1 MNRNKDLDELL
12 FQKNNNDL
20 KQDLEKPPYSNIDIT
35 ITSYSEISD
44 GTPNKF
50 PIKKV
55 YTEQNCCQHQ
65 KKRIL
70 TQEEQIHQQNIMQ
83 ASNSILESMTPQKMN
98 NLIDWSK
105 YNVTPGDGK
114 NIFPQVQGPSIEFS
128 NENSLNFKQ
137 PQKLNLNS
145 DILLNKY
152 IEIEERLKLLQ
163 AKHKDFSTLETLRGK
178 NLQIATQKI
187 VSQQDVIRAKDKII
201 DELNLEIK
209 KMKENDVQI
218 KDLVKVIEQKDQIL
232 SEFNNKSDKD
242 RIIENQEQQIQ
253 NLTSRLKKEIEY
265 RKQDENILS
274 EIKLK
279 EIKRSSV
286 LELNTKCQSCSQSKQ
301 ELKNILQE
309 CSIEDEK
316 NILDGDMPVP
326 MQIREVVTLLLTKQR
341 EQIDIAF
348 QQYEDQLKEL
358 SDQIEYFKEQNN
370 NLIEENNKL
379 QNQLSIILNQRG
391 EQEKKLYEEFEKVK
405 KINILLIQENQAIK
419 KQFQVQSPRNN
430 DHLKSIDTDNL
441 GHFKSIQTDR
451 SSLNNEI
458 VQIKQ
463 QFQNQIK
470 DLLQKIQDQEEQIQ
484 QLKNDSFKNLSSSK
498 REQNQKNQ
506 ISQNEVKQ
514 QQQQLKE
521 KDKKNIELYSQLK
534 QLQSV
539 QKENEQVILDLKNEQ
554 EKQRKTLQQKNNE
567 VKQLIEQNKIFQD
580 KNTEFNQQIL
590 LLQQQ
595 LIQQENEIKIND
607 YKQSPNNKSMEQGR
621 VVSQYLQQN
630 LSQQQ
635 LNQLVDEYKSYQQEF
650 IDLKQVFT
658 EKIRQCE
665 ILQNKISKLQQEN
678 NELVQVNQKLMIENQ
693 NHKDDKITKRISEE
707 ITTGV
712 RCSAATGDSINIKS
726 FIQQGDEEY
735 MKRKQLNIL
744 DLIQPELMSTEET
757 LYILKEIL
765 IRSVKSIELI
775 KQIYQIAELKELLF
789 IFQQVDEKHQSSN
802 KKLTKVISCILGEK
816 RKIKY
821 TNRSEKADFYN
832 S

>member
-1 MNRNKDLDELL
+1 MNRNKDLDALL
-12 FQKNNNDL
+12 FQKNTEL
-20 KQDLEKPPYSNIDIT
+20 KQDLEKPPYSHIDIT

-55 YTEQNCCQHQ
+55 YTEQNCFQHQ
-65 KKRIL
+65 KNRIL
-70 TQEEQIHQQNIMQ
+70 TQEEQIHQQNQ
-83 ASNSILESMTPQKMN
+83 LQVSNSILESMTPQRMN
-98 NLIDWSK
+98 KLIDWSK

-137 PQKLNLNS
+137 PQKLNINS

-163 AKHKDFSTLETLRGK
+163 AKHKDFSTLEALRGK
-178 NLQIATQKI
+178 NLQIASQKI
-187 VSQQDVIRAKDKII
+187 VSQQEVIRSKDKII

-209 KMKENDVQI
+209 KRKDYDIQI
-218 KDLVKVIEQKDQIL
+218 KDLLKEIEQKDQIL
-232 SEFNNKSDKD
+232 SEFENKQDKD

-253 NLTSRLKKEIEY
+253 ILTNRLKKEFEY
-265 RKQDENILS
+265 RKQNENMLS

-279 EIKRSSV
+279 EIKRSTV
-286 LELNTKCQSCSQSKQ
+286 FELNTKCQSCSLSKQ

-309 CSIEDEK
+309 CSIEDDK
-316 NILDGDMPVP
+316 NIFESEMSVP
-326 MQIREVVTLLLTKQR
+326 IQIREVVTLLLTKQR

-348 QQYEDQLKEL
+348 QQYEEQLKEL
-358 SDQIEYFKEQNN
+358 SDQIEYFKEQNK
-370 NLIEENNKL
+370 NLIDDNNKL
-379 QNQLSIILNQRG
+379 HNQLSIILNERG
-391 EQEKKLYEEFEKVK
+391 EQEQKLYEEFEKVK
-405 KINILLIQENQAIK
+405 KINYQLIQENSEF
-419 KQFQVQSPRNN
+419 KQQLKSPRNQ
-430 DHLKSIDTDNL
+430 DHQKSIDLENL

-451 SSLNNEI
+451 SGLNNEMA
-458 VQIKQ
+458 QIKQ

-470 DLLQKIQDQEEQIQ
+470 DLLGKISEQEKQIL

-498 REQNQKNQ
+498 KNKNFQ
-506 ISQNEVKQ
+506 SQNLQNEMKHQ
-514 QQQQLKE
+514 EQKLKE
-521 KDKKNIELYSQLK
+521 KDKKNIELYSQIK
-534 QLQSV
+534 QLQQV
-539 QKENEQVILDLKNEQ
+539 QKDYELTIFELKDEL
-554 EKQRKTLQQKNNE
+554 EKQKKKLQQKNTE
-567 VKQLIEQNKIFQD
+567 VKQLIDQNKTFQD
-580 KNTEFNQQIL
+580 KNTNLNQKII

-595 LIQQENEIKIND
+595 CIQQESDMKLND
-607 YKQSPNNKSMEQGR
+607 TKLSPNNKSIEQDR
-621 VVSQYLQQN
+621 VISQYISSN

-650 IDLKQVFT
+650 VDLKQVFT
-658 EKIRQCE
+658 EKLRQHE
-665 ILQNKISKLQQEN
+665 ILQNRISRLQQDN
-678 NELVQVNQKLMIENQ
+678 NYLAQQNQKLMMENQ
-693 NHKDDKITKRISEE
+693 SQKDDKLTKRTSEE

-726 FIQQGDEEY
+726 FIQLGDEESL
-735 MKRKQLNIL
+735 KRKQLNIL

-775 KQIYQIAELKELLF
+775 KKIYQISEIKELLF
-789 IFQQVDEKHQSSN
+789 IIQQVDEKYQSSN

-821 TNRSEKADFYN
+821 TNRSEKPDFYN

>member
-12 FQKNNNDL
+12 FKKNNDL
-20 KQDLEKPPYSNIDIT
+20 KQDLEKPPYPHIDIT

-55 YTEQNCCQHQ
+55 YTEQNFCQHQ

-70 TQEEQIHQQNIMQ
+70 TQEEQIHQQNLMQ
-83 ASNSILESMTPQKMN
+83 ASNSILESMTPQRMN
-98 NLIDWSK
+98 KLIDWSK

-114 NIFPQVQGPSIEFS
+114 NIFPQVSGPSIEFS

-178 NLQIATQKI
+178 NLQIASQKI
-187 VSQQDVIRAKDKII
+187 VSQQEVIKAKDKII

-218 KDLVKVIEQKDQIL
+218 KDLLQVIEQKDQIL
-232 SEFNNKSDKD
+232 SEFKNKVDQEK
-242 RIIENQEQQIQ
+242 IIENQEQQIQ
-253 NLTSRLKKEIEY
+253 NLTNRLKKEIEY
-265 RKQDENILS
+265 RKQDENMLS
-274 EIKLK
+274 EMKLK

-286 LELNTKCQSCSQSKQ
+286 FEHKIKCQACSQSTQ

-309 CSIEDEK
+309 CSIEDDQ
-316 NILDGDMPVP
+316 NILDGDMSVP

-348 QQYEDQLKEL
+348 QQYEEQLKEL

-379 QNQLSIILNQRG
+379 QNQLQIILNQRG

-405 KINILLIQENQAIK
+405 KINILLIQENQEF
-419 KQFQVQSPRNN
+419 KQQFQSPRSK
-430 DHLKSIDTDNL
+430 DIIKSLDVENL

-451 SSLNNEI
+451 SGVNNEMG
-458 VQIKQ
+458 QIKQ

-470 DLLQKIQDQEEQIQ
+470 DLLLKISEQEKQIQ
-484 QLKNDSFKNLSSSK
+484 QLKNDSFRNLSSSQK
-498 REQNQKNQ
+498 KQNQLNQ
-506 ISQNEVKQ
+506 VSQNEMKQ
-514 QQQQLKE
+514 QQQKLKE
-521 KDKKNIELYSQLK
+521 KDKKNIELYSQIK
-534 QLQSV
+534 QLQQT
-539 QKENEQVILDLKNEQ
+539 QKDNEQVIQEFKNEL
-554 EKQRKTLQQKNNE
+554 EKQKKKLQLKNNE
-567 VKQLIEQNKIFQD
+567 VKQLIEQNKQFQD
-580 KNTEFNQQIL
+580 KNTDLNQKIL

-595 LIQQENEIKIND
+595 LIQQESDLNIINI
-607 YKQSPNNKSMEQGR
+607 KQSPNNKSMEQER
-621 VVSQYLQQN
+621 VVSQYLQSN
-630 LSQQQ
+630 LNQQQ
-635 LNQLVDEYKSYQQEF
+635 LNQLVDEYKSYQSEF

-658 EKIRQCE
+658 EKLRQHE
-665 ILQNKISKLQQEN
+665 ILQNKIQKLQQDN
-678 NELVQVNQKLMIENQ
+678 NELFQQNQKLIMENQ
-693 NHKDDKITKRISEE
+693 SHKNDKITKRISEE

-712 RCSAATGDSINIKS
+712 RCSAATRDSINIKS

-735 MKRKQLNIL
+735 SKRKQLNIL
-744 DLIQPELMSTEET
+744 DLIQPELMSTDET

-775 KQIYQIAELKELLF
+775 KKICQITELKELIF
-789 IFQQVDEKHQSSN
+789 ILQQVDEKYQSSN

>member
-12 FQKNNNDL
+12 FKKNTEQ
-20 KQDLEKPPYSNIDIT
+20 KQDQEKPPYSHIDIT

-55 YTEQNCCQHQ
+55 YTEQNCFQHQ
-65 KKRIL
+65 KNRIL
-70 TQEEQIHQQNIMQ
+70 TQEEQIHQQNQ
-83 ASNSILESMTPQKMN
+83 LQVSNSILESMTPQRMN
-98 NLIDWSK
+98 KLIDWSK

-137 PQKLNLNS
+137 PQKLNINS

-178 NLQIATQKI
+178 NLQIASQKI
-187 VSQQDVIRAKDKII
+187 ISQQEVIRAKDKII

-209 KMKENDVQI
+209 KQKDNDIYI
-218 KDLVKVIEQKDQIL
+218 KDLLQEIEKKDQIL
-232 SEFNNKSDKD
+232 SEFKNKSDKD

-253 NLTSRLKKEIEY
+253 ILTNRLKKEIEY
-265 RKQDENILS
+265 RKQDENMLS

-286 LELNTKCQSCSQSKQ
+286 FELNTKCQSCTQSKQ

-309 CSIEDEK
+309 CSIEDDK
-316 NILDGDMPVP
+316 NIFESEMSIQI
-326 MQIREVVTLLLTKQR
+326 QIREVVTLLLTKQR

-348 QQYEDQLKEL
+348 QQYEEQLKEL

-370 NLIEENNKL
+370 NLIEENDKL
-379 QNQLSIILNQRG
+379 HNQLSIILNERG

-405 KINILLIQENQAIK
+405 KINCLLIQENSEF
-419 KQFQVQSPRNN
+419 KQQLKSPRNQ
-430 DHLKSIDTDNL
+430 DHIKSIDSENL

-451 SSLNNEI
+451 SGLNNEMA
-458 VQIKQ
+458 QIKQ

-470 DLLQKIQDQEEQIQ
+470 DLLIKISEQEKQIQ
-484 QLKNDSFKNLSSSK
+484 QLKNDSIKNLSSSK
-498 REQNQKNQ
+498 KNYNQQNQT
-506 ISQNEVKQ
+506 SQNEMKQ
-514 QQQQLKE
+514 QYQKLKE
-521 KDKKNIELYSQLK
+521 KDKKNIELYSQIK
-534 QLQSV
+534 QLQQV
-539 QKENEQVILDLKNEQ
+539 QKDYEQTIFELKDEL
-554 EKQRKTLQQKNNE
+554 EKQKKKLQQKNIE
-567 VKQLIEQNKIFQD
+567 VKQLMEQNKTFQD
-580 KNTEFNQQIL
+580 RNTDLNQK
-590 LLQQQ
+590 LQQQ
-595 LIQQENEIKIND
+595 YIQQEYDMKLND
-607 YKQSPNNKSMEQGR
+607 TKQSPNNKSIEQGR
-621 VVSQYLQQN
+621 VISQYISSN

-650 IDLKQVFT
+650 IDLKQVFN
-658 EKIRQCE
+658 EKLKQHE
-665 ILQNKISKLQQEN
+665 ILQNKISKLQQDN
-678 NELVQVNQKLMIENQ
+678 NHLVQQNQKLIMENYSQ
-693 NHKDDKITKRISEE
+693 KDDKLTKRTSEE

-726 FIQQGDEEY
+726 FIQLGDEESL
-735 MKRKQLNIL
+735 KRKQFNIL

-765 IRSVKSIELI
+765 VRSVKSIELI
-775 KQIYQIAELKELLF
+775 KKIYQISEIKELLF
-789 IFQQVDEKHQSSN
+789 LIQQVDEKYQSSN

-821 TNRSEKADFYN
+821 TNRSEKPDFYN